1 MKLDISKR
9 NLSTKLDNA
18 IKPKPVKKRRN
29 IPYLLAVIGPGLV
42 VMFADTDAGS
52 VITAAQSGA
61 VWGYKLLL
69 LQLLLIPIVFMVQE
83 LAVRLGLVTGK
94 GHGELIRE
102 HFGKGWAWLS
112 VSTLIVAC
120 LGALVT
126 EFAGVAGAGLLFG
139 IPSWLSVSM
148 AVILLLIVVWTG
160 SYQSVERIAILIG
173 SFELVFLVIAW
184 WAHPS
189 PAAMLTGLTQIPWR
203 EPGYMYLAV
212 ANIGAVIMPW
222 MVFYHQSAVVDK
234 GLKAKDLKASRRDTA
249 LGAVIT
255 QLIMI
260 AVLVAVAATIGVHKS
275 GKSLDT
281 VQQIADALTPFLGE
295 KVGKILFALGMVGAS
310 LVAAIVVSLATA
322 WGLGEVSGYKRSLKS
337 QPSKAPWFY
346 IVYTAMLIL
355 GGIMVVSG
363 INLINLSVAIQVM
376 NAALLPIV
384 LGFLYL
390 LALKALPKP
399 YRLHGI
405 YSVVVGAVVAITSI
419 LGIYA
424 AISPF
429 L

>member
-1 MKLDISKR
+1 M
-9 NLSTKLDNA
+9 T
-18 IKPKPVKKRRN
+18 RRS
-29 IPYLLAVIGPGLV
+29 LLGYFAMFGPGLV

-52 VITAAQSGA
+52 VITASQSGA

-69 LQLLLIPIVFMVQE
+69 LQIVLIPIVFMVQE

-102 HFGKGWAWLS
+102 HFGSRWAWLS
-112 VSTLIVAC
+112 VSTLVVAC

-148 AVILLLIVVWTG
+148 AVLFLSIVAWTG
-160 SYQSVERIAILIG
+160 SYLSVERIAILIG
-173 SFELVFLVIAW
+173 SFELIFLIVAW

-189 PAAMLTGLTQIPWR
+189 PAAMLSGLTQIPWR
-203 EPGYMYLAV
+203 HSGYMYLVV
-212 ANIGAVIMPW
+212 ANVGAVIMPW

-234 GLKAKDLKASRRDTA
+234 GMKVKDLKMSRRDTA
-249 LGAVIT
+249 IGAVIT

-260 AVLVAVAATIGVHKS
+260 AILVATAATIGVSHP
-275 GKSLDT
+275 GKPLDT
-281 VQQIADALTPFLGE
+281 VQQIADALTPFLG
-295 KVGKILFALGMVGAS
+295 KTVGTILFALGMVGAS

-322 WGLGEVSGYKRSLKS
+322 WGLGEVSGYKRSLEHN
-337 QPSKAPWFY
+337 PHEAPWFY
-346 IVYTAMLIL
+346 VIYTAMLII
-355 GGIMVVSG
+355 GGVTVVSG
-363 INLINLSVAIQVM
+363 INLVDLSIGVQIM

-390 LALKALPKP
+390 LALKALPKR
-399 YRLHGI
+399 YRLHGV
-405 YSVVVGAVVAITSI
+405 YAVVVGIVVAMASI

-424 AISPF
+424 AIIPF
-429 L
+429 F

>member
-1 MKLDISKR
+1 MKRS
-9 NLSTKLDNA
+9 S
-18 IKPKPVKKRRN
+18 
-29 IPYLLAVIGPGLV
+29 LLGFFAMFGPGLV

-52 VITAAQSGA
+52 VITASQSGA

-69 LQLLLIPIVFMVQE
+69 LQIVLIPIVYIVQE

-102 HFGKGWAWLS
+102 YFGKKWAWLS
-112 VSTLIVAC
+112 VSTLMIAC

-139 IPSWLSVSM
+139 IPPWLSVGM
-148 AVILLLIVVWTG
+148 AVLLLSIVAWTG
-160 SYQSVERIAILIG
+160 SYLSVERIAILIG
-173 SFELVFLVIAW
+173 SFELIFLVVAW

-189 PAAMLTGLTQIPWR
+189 PAAMLNGLTQIPWR
-203 EPGYMYLAV
+203 QPGYMFLVV
-212 ANIGAVIMPW
+212 ANVGAVIMPW

-234 GLKAKDLKASRRDTA
+234 GLKVKDLRASRRDTA

-260 AVLVAVAATIGVHKS
+260 AILVATAATIGKNRP
-275 GKSLDT
+275 GQSLDT
-281 VQQIADALTPFLGE
+281 VQQIADALTPFLG
-295 KVGKILFALGMVGAS
+295 KTVGTILFAMGMVGAS

-322 WGLGEVSGYKRSLKS
+322 WGLGEVSGYKRSLEHN
-337 QPSKAPWFY
+337 PREAPWFY
-346 IVYTAMLIL
+346 IIYTSMLII
-355 GGIMVVSG
+355 GGVTVVSG
-363 INLINLSVAIQVM
+363 INLIDLSVGVQVM

-390 LALKALPKP
+390 LALKALPKR
-399 YRLHGI
+399 YRLHGP
-405 YSVVVGAVVAITSI
+405 YAVVVGVIVAAASI

-424 AISPF
+424 AIIPF